1 MKMLRNG
8 ILLLA
13 LMAAPLDA
21 RAQSYVIEP
30 PTGGH
35 CTTLGGTWTRTPVP
49 TCTHTGF
56 FLGKNLTLR
65 IRHGARLVVPAH
77 FVNEGIIYVGDPG
90 DDRAGSAWLILGRS
104 GTIAAGANHG
114 YIFVVPNPQG
124 GTATLANFLTQ
135 FNNTHTISILHG
147 NPGQGGFL
155 SNYGTIFNTARIINR
170 GFLFN
175 SGPPVQQQP
184 ARIFNQGESGV
195 LNNSSGIGVMQNLGI
210 ISGRVIPE
218 CTGVCRPVVVAR

>member
-1 MKMLRNG
+1 MTTLRNG
-8 ILLLA
+8 ILLLT
-13 LMAAPLDA
+13 LMAAPLHA
-21 RAQSYVIEP
+21 QAQSFVIEP
-30 PTGGH
+30 PRGGD
-35 CTTLGGTWTRTPVP
+35 CVTLGGIWTSTPVP

-65 IRHGARLVVPAH
+65 IRRGARLVVPAH

-114 YIFVVPNPQG
+114 YIFVVPHPQG

-135 FNNTHTISILHG
+135 FSNTHTISVLHG

-170 GFLFN
+170 GVLFN
-175 SGPPVQQQP
+175 SGPPVQAQA
-184 ARIFNQGESGV
+184 ARILNQGESGV
-195 LNNSSGIGVMQNLGI
+195 LNNPSGIGVMQNLGI
-210 ISGRVIPE
+210 ISGRVIGQ
-218 CTGVCRPVVVAR
+218 CTGICRPVVAAP